1 MAQTDDVLPNLKEP
15 YDFYPIMFVI
25 SFFAIVIFILLFK
38 TTEAK
43 EKAGLEATTILY
55 ILLPLLAVFVVFMI
69 LPNFKNIKQ
78 FLYQIK
84 DVSYVL
90 VFTIALI
97 IFFSTMPKQM
107 INDYAYI
114 ITPIA
119 LFLSVF
125 FIVKGGKTDYISAL
139 NINYERVKSIILL
152 VCLISLFI
160 MFYTVD
166 PGGYISANFG
176 FSLLLIIILSIF
188 SLLYVIVLMTYKDT
202 GVQPPT
208 DNTNLFSKFTKFST
222 FGSISL
228 ILFLIIFTI
237 GVLKYPG
244 GLTHDPINAG
254 LIITLFLLVVIGWS
268 IMLIVNV
275 FPETL
280 NTSLS
285 IKSANF
291 IQRAI
296 LSVFG
301 LTISGLLI
309 TFIVYSIQTY
319 TGAYSIPSLLL
330 NLISVL
336 LVLTLIYKTIYVK
349 FPNNM
354 ANSKKSAF
362 FGLII
367 NILFYIPCLFIGLFD
382 FTSNI
387 LTGNYKSSTDPNHL
401 GTSLTIITLVTLST
415 LIYKGL
421 RLLFTK
427 INQQGGKLLV
437 NNPVYTT
444 EQHMLASHQQLAG
457 SDNFNYQYGISSWI
471 YIDSA
476 PPNSNPSYQK
486 YTSLLNYGG
495 KPNLLY
501 NGKTHTFLIA
511 VTNAH
516 PVPPETNEENDDM
529 NFEKETEIIEG
540 VPHRVIYKNAN
551 MPLQKWNNIVIN
563 YNGGTLDVFLNGE
576 LVKSSIEVVP
586 YMTLDTL
593 TIGEKDGIN
602 GGICNVVYFNKPLTK
617 ANIYYLYNTV
627 KHLTPPVT
635 FNNEQGITPLT

>member
-1 MAQTDDVLPNLKEP
+1 MAQTDDILPNLKEP
-15 YDFYPIMFVI
+15 YEFYPIMFII

-38 TTEAK
+38 TTGSA
-43 EKAGLEATTILY
+43 EKKGLEATTILY
-55 ILLPLLAVFVVFMI
+55 ILLPLIAVFVVFMI

-90 VFTIALI
+90 LFTIALI
-97 IFFSTMPKQM
+97 VFFSAAPKQM

-125 FIVKGGKTDYISAL
+125 FIYKGGTTDYISEF
-139 NINYERVKSIILL
+139 NINYERIKSIILL
-152 VCLISLFI
+152 VCLISIFV
-160 MFYTVD
+160 MFYSVD

-176 FSLLLIIILSIF
+176 YSLLLIIILSIF

-202 GVQPPT
+202 KSPT
-208 DNTNLFSKFTKFST
+208 DNTNLLSSFTKFST

-228 ILFLIIFTI
+228 LLFLILFTV

-244 GLTHDPINAG
+244 GLTNDPMNAG
-254 LIITLFLLVVIGWS
+254 LVITLFLFVVIGWS
-268 IMLIVNV
+268 IMLVVNA

-285 IKSANF
+285 MKSGNF

-296 LSVFG
+296 LTVFG

-309 TFIVYSIQTY
+309 AFIVYSIQTY

-330 NLISVL
+330 NLLSVI
-336 LVLTLIYKTIYVK
+336 LVLSLIYKTVYVK
-349 FPNNM
+349 FPNN
-354 ANSKKSAF
+354 AADSKKSAF
-362 FGLII
+362 FGLILS
-367 NILFYIPCLFIGLFD
+367 ILFYVPCLFIGLFD
-382 FTSNI
+382 FIANVV
-387 LTGNYKSSTDPNHL
+387 TGNYKSSTDPNHL
-401 GTSLTIITLVTLST
+401 GTSLTIIALVTLST

-427 INQQGGKLLV
+427 INQQGGKQLV
-437 NNPVYTT
+437 SNPVYTN
-444 EQHMLASHQQLAG
+444 EQHMLASHQQLVG

-476 PPNSNPSYQK
+476 APNSNASYQK

-501 NGKTHTFLIA
+501 NGKTNTFLIA

-516 PVPPETNEENDDM
+516 PVPEDADADANDTV
-529 NFEKETEIIEG
+529 NFEKETELIEG
-540 VPHRVIYKNAN
+540 VPHRVIYKNAS

-602 GGICNVVYFNKPLTK
+602 GGICNVVYFNKPLTRT
-617 ANIYYLYNTV
+617 NIYYLYNTV
-627 KHLTPPVT
+627 KYLTPPVT
-635 FNNEQGITPLT
+635 NEEGMT

>member
-1 MAQTDDVLPNLKEP
+1 M
-15 YDFYPIMFVI
+15 
-25 SFFAIVIFILLFK
+25 
-38 TTEAK
+38 
-43 EKAGLEATTILY
+43 
-55 ILLPLLAVFVVFMI
+55 
-69 LPNFKNIKQ
+69 
-78 FLYQIK
+78 
-84 DVSYVL
+84 
-90 VFTIALI
+90 
-97 IFFSTMPKQM
+97 
-107 INDYAYI
+107 
-114 ITPIA
+114 
-119 LFLSVF
+119 
-125 FIVKGGKTDYISAL
+125 
-139 NINYERVKSIILL
+139 
-152 VCLISLFI
+152 
-160 MFYTVD
+160 
-166 PGGYISANFG
+166 
-176 FSLLLIIILSIF
+176 
-188 SLLYVIVLMTYKDT
+188 YVIVLMTYKDA
-202 GVQPPT
+202 GLQPPT

-254 LIITLFLLVVIGWS
+254 LIITLFLLFVIGWS
-268 IMLIVNV
+268 IMLIVNA

-367 NILFYIPCLFIGLFD
+367 SILFYIPCLFIGLFD
-382 FTSNI
+382 FTANV

-415 LIYKGL
+415 IIYKGI

-516 PVPPETNEENDDM
+516 PVPPETTEDM

-627 KHLTPPVT
+627 KHFTPPVT

>member
-1 MAQTDDVLPNLKEP
+1 MSQTDNVLPNLKEP
-15 YDFYPIMFVI
+15 YEFYPIMFII

-38 TTEAK
+38 SKPKIDDVMEFTNIY
-43 EKAGLEATTILY
+43 ILY
-55 ILLPLLAVFVVFMI
+55 LILPLLVVFGAFMV
-69 LPNFKNIKQ
+69 LSNFKNIKQ
-78 FLYQIK
+78 FLFQIK

-90 VFTIALI
+90 LFTIALI
-97 IFFSTMPKQM
+97 VFFSTVPKQL

-125 FIVKGGKTDYISAL
+125 FIYKGGKTDYISEF
-139 NINYERVKSIILL
+139 NINYERIKSVILL
-152 VCLISLFI
+152 VCLIAMFI
-160 MFYTVD
+160 IFYSVD

-176 FSLLLIIILSIF
+176 YSLLLIIILAIF
-188 SLLYVIVLMTYKDT
+188 SLLYVIVLMTYTDT
-202 GVQPPT
+202 NVQPPT
-208 DNTNLFSKFTKFST
+208 DNTNLLNKFTKFST

-228 ILFLIIFTI
+228 VLFLIIFTI

-244 GLTHDPINAG
+244 GLTNNPKIAATV
-254 LIITLFLLVVIGWS
+254 ISLFLLVIIGWS
-268 IMLIVNV
+268 ILLIVNA
-275 FPETL
+275 FPETRD
-280 NTSLS
+280 TSLS
-285 IKSANF
+285 IKNANF
-291 IQRAI
+291 IQRTI

-309 TFIVYSIQTY
+309 AFIVYSIQTY

-330 NLISVL
+330 NVISVL
-336 LVLTLIYKTIYVK
+336 LVLTLIYKTIYVN
-349 FPNNM
+349 FPNNT
-354 ANSKKSAF
+354 ANSKKNAF
-362 FGLII
+362 FSLIVS
-367 NILFYIPCLFIGLFD
+367 ILFYIPCVFIGLFD
-382 FTSNI
+382 FISNI
-387 LTGNYKSSTDPNHL
+387 VTGNYKSSSDPNHI
-401 GTSLTIITLVTLST
+401 GTSLTIITLVTMST

-427 INQQGGKLLV
+427 INQQGGKQLV
-437 NNPVYTT
+437 NNPVYTN
-444 EQHMLASHQQLAG
+444 EQHMLAPHQQLAG

-495 KPNLLY
+495 KPNILY
-501 NGKTHTFLIA
+501 NGKKHTFLIA

-516 PVPPETNEENDDM
+516 PVPPETNEGTDVNDNND
-529 NFEKETEIIEG
+529 FDKETEIIEG
-540 VPHRVIYKNAN
+540 VPHRIIYKNAN
-551 MPLQKWNNIVIN
+551 MPLQKWNNVVIN

-602 GGICNVVYFNKPLTK
+602 GGICNVVYFNKPLTRT
-617 ANIYYLYNTV
+617 NMFYLYNTV

-635 FNNEQGITPLT
+635 NEEGMT